1 MTPDGVVRRVLPD
14 PVLQTLDDFK
24 NAFSLDLQ
32 VWMLEDDGTRTL
44 VYPLGQIAEADPD
57 PNRIRRLI
65 TPSEGPAFEVELSL
79 PSDQPFEATANLLQ
93 LSIERTF
100 EFASEIGFFTYELS
114 ERFEEINLLYSISET
129 LGSLLGLEEAA
140 HLILEEVCEVLSARR
155 GSLWVY
161 EEETDLLQL
170 IASVGEEGMAG
181 PLSASGSDTITAQ
194 VFREGRP
201 QVGSNDPREPDTGEV
216 PKTGTPHSV
225 ISVPVRYTPPK
236 GESRTVGVMNLV
248 GRRRGGAFAASD
260 QKLLAAIASQVGS
273 ALENHRLIQESLVQ
287 ERVTREMELAHH
299 LQMKLLPVVESFE
312 GAEVAARVQ
321 PDLSVGGDFYHLF
334 RLSKGRIGVMI
345 GDVSTHGFPAALMM
359 ALSMSAAA
367 IYAMESTHP
376 GQVLRALDDALL
388 DELETTEMF
397 ITLFYGVLN
406 PKKGE
411 LIYSNAG
418 HPHAFAIREDGS
430 AERLA
435 ATDPPV
441 GFAGRDSYGEER
453 VKWKVGSDLL
463 LLFTDGLSDIL
474 ASEDRSSGEEMVL
487 ETAVRGRHQTPQE
500 IVNQLFSLVA
510 GSTPAIQG
518 DDRTA
523 MIVRI

>member
-57 PNRIRRLI
+57 PNRVRRLI

-181 PLSASGSDTITAQ
+181 PLSASDSDTITAQ
-194 VFREGRP
+194 VFREGRS
-201 QVGSNDPREPDTGEV
+201 QVGSKDPRKPDTGEA
-216 PKTGTPHSV
+216 PETGERHSV
-225 ISVPVRYTPPK
+225 ISVPIRYTPPK

-248 GRRRGGAFAASD
+248 GRRRAGAFAASD

-273 ALENHRLIQESLVQ
+273 ALENHRLIQKSLVQ
-287 ERVTREMELAHH
+287 ERVTREMELAHN

-334 RLSKGRIGVMI
+334 HLSKGRIGVMI

-418 HPHAFAIREDGS
+418 HPHAFPTPDTPTPSRSARTEVPKGWPRPILRWDSPVPTRTARRESNGRS
-430 AERLA
+430 VRISSSSSRTVCRTYWHRRIGAAERRWSWRRRSE
-435 ATDPPV
+435 V
-441 GFAGRDSYGEER
+441 G
-453 VKWKVGSDLL
+453 
-463 LLFTDGLSDIL
+463 T
-474 ASEDRSSGEEMVL
+474 
-487 ETAVRGRHQTPQE
+487 RH
-500 IVNQLFSLVA
+500 
-510 GSTPAIQG
+510 
-518 DDRTA
+518 R
-523 MIVRI
+523 RR